1 MRKQLMGVVFAVLVG
16 GLAAPPPAEAQ
27 TQAFTTMTVN
37 LYAGPS
43 GDYPIV
49 AQVPGGVSLLVMGC
63 LTGFSWCDVSLP
75 GLRGWV
81 WGDFLT
87 SPWQGRSVPIVS
99 YGAMIGL
106 PIVTFSL
113 GTYWGNF
120 YRDRPW
126 FRNQAYWMR
135 RPPPRPIRPPGV
147 GRPPHRPGPGARP
160 PNRRPPGNN
169 AAPGGGRPGG
179 GPGAGGGRPGGGGPG
194 AGGGRPGGG
203 GGPGAGGGNRPPGGG
218 PGAGGGNRGG
228 RGGGGGGGGN
238 RPPGG
243 GGGGGGG
250 GRGGGG
256 GGGNRPPPGG
266 SS

>member
-87 SPWQGRSVPIVS
+87 SPWQGRSVPLVT
-99 YGAMIGL
+99 YGAAIGL

-113 GTYWGNF
+113 GAYWGNF

-126 FRNQAYWMR
+126 FRNQAHWMR
-135 RPPPRPIRPPGV
+135 RPPPRPVRPPGV
-147 GRPPHRPGPGARP
+147 GRPPPRPPGPGARP

-169 AAPGGGRPGG
+169 AAP
-179 GPGAGGGRPGGGGPG
+179 GGGRPGGGGPG

-218 PGAGGGNRGG
+218 PGAGGGNRGA
-228 RGGGGGGGGN
+228 RGGGN

-250 GRGGGG
+250 G
-256 GGGNRPPPGG
+256 NRPPPGG
-266 SS
+266 GG

>member
-63 LTGFSWCDVSLP
+63 LSSFSWCDVSLP

-81 WGDFLT
+81 WGEFLT
-87 SPWQGRSVPIVS
+87 SPWQGRPVPLVT
-99 YGAMIGL
+99 YGAAIGL

-113 GTYWGNF
+113 GTYWGSF

-135 RPPPRPIRPPGV
+135 RPPPRPIRPGGV
-147 GRPPHRPGPGARP
+147 GRPPHRPPGPGARP
-160 PNRRPPGNN
+160 PNQRPGQNN
-169 AAPGGGRPGG
+169 VGPGGGRPGG
-179 GPGAGGGRPGGGGPG
+179 GGPGASGGNRPPGSGPG

-203 GGPGAGGGNRPPGGG
+203 GGG
-218 PGAGGGNRGG
+218 PGG
-228 RGGGGGGGGN
+228 RGGS

-243 GGGGGGG
+243 GGGPGGG

-256 GGGNRPPPGG
+256 GGSGNRPPPGG
-266 SS
+266 G